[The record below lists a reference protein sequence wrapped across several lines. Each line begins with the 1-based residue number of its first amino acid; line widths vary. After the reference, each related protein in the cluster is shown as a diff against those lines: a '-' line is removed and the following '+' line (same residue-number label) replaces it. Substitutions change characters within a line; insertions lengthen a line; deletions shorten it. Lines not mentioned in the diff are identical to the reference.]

1 MLRPTDRIDLHVHSR
16 FSDGQ
21 DDPATLCGASVAI
34 LSICDHD
41 TIRAYEHLPAKEDL
55 PTRSGIRILPG
66 VEVSARLGDEE
77 IHILGYF
84 PDGFSSGF
92 REWIELRTEDRRRRV
107 TAGVSALRND
117 GIPVK
122 WADFEREV
130 GDAVPCRSH
139 VARCL
144 IQIGW
149 PRNPHRLYS
158 GFMNRQRFRPTEVST
173 AEVIDAIHSGGGLAC
188 WAHPPLELMRSHGEQ
203 LVVEGMRGIEVHS
216 PAVRGERRQTALAL
230 AEKHQLLKSGGTDFH
245 GGKKKRVGW
254 YRVTVGDVAAEL
266 LPSESIDR
274 SGFQGE

>member
-1 MLRPTDRIDLHVHSR
+1 MQLRPTDRIDLHVHSR
-16 FSDGQ
+16 FSDGR
-21 DDPATLCGASVAI
+21 DDPSELVRAPVAI

-41 TIRAYEHLPAKEDL
+41 TIRAYDHLPAD
-55 PTRSGIRILPG
+55 PGARILPG

-77 IHILGYF
+77 IHVLGYF
-84 PDGFSSGF
+84 PDGFSSSF
-92 REWIELRTEDRRRRV
+92 REWIEIRTEDRRRRV
-107 TAGVSALRND
+107 TAGVTALRND

-122 WADFEREV
+122 WADFEAEV

-144 IQIGW
+144 IRIGW

-158 GFMNRQRFRPTEVST
+158 GFMNRTRFRPTEVST
-173 AEVIDAIHSGGGLAC
+173 AEVIDAIHAGGGISC

-203 LVVEGMRGIEVHS
+203 LVAEGLKGIEVHS

-230 AEKHQLLKSGGTDFH
+230 AEGHGLLLSGGTDYH
-245 GGKKKRVGW
+245 GGLKRRVGW

-266 LPSESIDR
+266 IPKE
-274 SGFQGE
+274 